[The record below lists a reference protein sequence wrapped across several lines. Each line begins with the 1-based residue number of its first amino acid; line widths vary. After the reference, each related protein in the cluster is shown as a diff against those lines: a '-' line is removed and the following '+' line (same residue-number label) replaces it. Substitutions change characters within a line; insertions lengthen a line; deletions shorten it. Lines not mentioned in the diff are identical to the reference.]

1 MLIEKMNFQ
10 YNFRRNFLTMVTI
23 FEIFLVVHILKK
35 IYAEEDTFVSDL
47 ISTQI
52 IVILLYSY

>member
-10 YNFRRNFLTMVTI
+10 HNFRRNFLTMVTI

-35 IYAEEDTFVSDL
+35 TYAEDDTFVRDL
-47 ISTQI
+47 INTQMSDF
-52 IVILLYSY
+52 IV

>member
-35 IYAEEDTFVSDL
+35 TYAEDDTFVRDL
-47 ISTQI
+47 ISTQM

>member
-35 IYAEEDTFVSDL
+35 TYAEDDTFVRDL
-47 ISTQI
+47 ISTQMI
-52 IVILLYSY
+52 MILLYSY